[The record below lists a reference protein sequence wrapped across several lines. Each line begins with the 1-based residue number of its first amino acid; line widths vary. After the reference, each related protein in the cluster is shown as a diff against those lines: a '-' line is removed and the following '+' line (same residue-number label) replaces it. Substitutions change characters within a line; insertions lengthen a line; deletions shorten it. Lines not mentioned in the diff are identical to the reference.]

1 MDNTI
6 VMGLVVLLL
15 VLQVVGL
22 YLLLIRKRF
31 KITNGKVDLEDF
43 LHKLDEDVAQGRE
56 GIDKNVKDFIFNIQ
70 NHNSESK
77 DLLASVG
84 KKTDSLVSMLK
95 NDSIKNKE
103 EIESIINNL
112 VEALNTSLS
121 DVSKKADE
129 VIGNIQN
136 DSIESKKELENTIS
150 SLSGALKG
158 MLDAMKNDIE
168 VMKDEVAALKKL
180 TLDKDEKLKRY
191 EEGYDQ
197 KNIKNF
203 REELFRILHFIEDK
217 KVEDNSEALIE
228 VHEDL
233 GLLLEDVGIETIDI
247 AIGDKYVGN
256 EKIAAVK
263 DIELTGDLE
272 KDGTIFKK
280 VRDGYSI
287 PIAKGSEKVL
297 RPVEIIVYKYDDS
310 LNIKENTDNGVNE
323 VVDTVNQQ
331 NDKEN
336 NPEGK

>member
-1 MDNTI
+1 MENTI
-6 VMGLVVLLL
+6 VVILASLL
-15 VLQVVGL
+15 VLQVVGI
-22 YLLLIRKRF
+22 YLLLIRRRF
-31 KITNGKVDLEDF
+31 KVTNGEVDLEKF
-43 LHKLDEDVAQGRE
+43 LRDLGEDVESGRRGVE
-56 GIDKNVKDFIFNIQ
+56 KNVKDFIFNIQ

-84 KKTDSLVSMLK
+84 KKTDSLLTILK

-103 EIESIINNL
+103 EIENIINGL
-112 VEALNTSLS
+112 IEALSNSLS

-136 DSIESKKELENTIS
+136 DSIESKKEIENTIS
-150 SLSGALKG
+150 SLSGALKS
-158 MLDAMKNDIE
+158 MLDTMKNDIE

-217 KVEDNSEALIE
+217 KVEDDSEALIE
-228 VHEDL
+228 VYEDL
-233 GLLLEDVGIETIDI
+233 GLLLEDVGIETINI
-247 AIGDKYVGN
+247 ASGDKYDGN

-263 DIELTGDLE
+263 GEELTGDLE
-272 KDGTIFKK
+272 KDRTIFKK

-287 PIAKGSEKVL
+287 PIANGSEKVL
-297 RPVEIIVYKYDDS
+297 RPAEIIIYKYDDN
-310 LNIKENTDNGVNE
+310 LNIKENIGNDVNE
-323 VVDTVNQQ
+323 VADTVNQQ

-336 NPEGK
+336 NTEGK